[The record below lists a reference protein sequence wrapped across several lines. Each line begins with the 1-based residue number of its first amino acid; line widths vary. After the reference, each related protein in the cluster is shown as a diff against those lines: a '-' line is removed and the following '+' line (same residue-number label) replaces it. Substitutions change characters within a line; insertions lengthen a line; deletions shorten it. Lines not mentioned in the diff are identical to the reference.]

1 MLCGTDRVDFGGP
14 WVGFY
19 LVRIPRTE
27 LKFPTKSTT
36 LLFASQSKEAQ
47 IECNPTGF
55 IQYYRPLYFSDEVND
70 CEPLPIPDKTKP
82 DAVKKLA
89 ATALYI
95 HFCNRVCR
103 KFLTV
108 LKKLCGFFWRNFFLL
123 FENTMLMLYNLSGS
137 HWKDAPPVPTSP
149 EPA

>member
-1 MLCGTDRVDFGGP
+1 MLFGTNRAGFGGP

-19 LVRIPRTE
+19 PFSQ
-27 LKFPTKSTT
+27 KPTI
-36 LLFASQSKEAQ
+36 L
-47 IECNPTGF
+47 
-55 IQYYRPLYFSDEVND
+55 QYYRPLNCSDEVND

-103 KFLTV
+103 KFLT
-108 LKKLCGFFWRNFFLL
+108 LLKLCGFFFEEFF
-123 FENTMLMLYNLSGS
+123 
-137 HWKDAPPVPTSP
+137 PPL
-149 EPA
+149 